1 MYMYIY
7 IYIPPLPLIDYGER
21 LAIGCGG
28 KIRGVVVRFR
38 VGLSFEEQRASP
50 ETVPGNGSVVRLKGS
65 EFLNEGQPLPFSSL
79 PSFLFFFHSRFSSI
93 RIRHSDRHV
102 ERTSEKRY
110 HPIQG
115 EIRRRIDL
123 PFVPRRES

>member
-1 MYMYIY
+1 MYIY

-50 ETVPGNGSVVRLKGS
+50 ETVPENGSVVRLKGS

-79 PSFLFFFHSRFSSI
+79 PSFLFFFPLALFFD
-93 RIRHSDRHV
+93 SD
-102 ERTSEKRY
+102 
-110 HPIQG
+110 
-115 EIRRRIDL
+115 
-123 PFVPRRES
+123 